1 MRFSII
7 AFASAVV
14 ATAFAAPIKITKRDT
29 ASDINILNFALSL
42 EHLESEFYKQGL
54 AKYKRADFKHY
65 GYDDK
70 IWERI
75 EHISRHE
82 ATHVTFLTSA
92 IESLQGTP
100 LPPCEY
106 KFPLDSLESF
116 LAVAQA
122 LEHTG
127 TSAYL
132 GAASGLEGELLT
144 AAATITTVEARHA
157 SFLSELLGQ
166 SGIPYSFD
174 TPLNAREVITIASN
188 FVTSCP
194 FDVSITPFTQLTA
207 TLPKKGD
214 VKVET
219 WFEGEKADTKYWC
232 QFLYNDKIVV
242 SPREECTLPA
252 TVVGYV
258 YVVITDS
265 SAPISLNDDSTIV
278 AGPAL
283 LFNGSHDEY

>member
-7 AFASAVV
+7 AIASAVV
-14 ATAFAAPIKITKRDT
+14 ATAFAVPVRIAKRDT
-29 ASDINILNFALSL
+29 ASDVGILNFALSL

-54 AKYKRADFKHY
+54 AKFTRADFKHA

-70 IWERI
+70 IWERFD
-75 EHISRHE
+75 HISKHE
-82 ATHVTFLTSA
+82 ATHVTFLTST
-92 IESLQGTP
+92 IEALQGHP
-100 LPPCEY
+100 VPPCEY
-106 KFPLDSLESF
+106 KFPLDSLDSF

-132 GAASGLEGELLT
+132 GAASGLEGDLLT

-174 TPLNAREVITIASN
+174 TPLNAREVVTIASN

-194 FDVSITPFTQLTA
+194 FDVPITPFTQLMA
-207 TLPKKGD
+207 TLPKKGE

-219 WFEGEKADTKYWC
+219 SFEGEKDIKYWC

-242 SPREECTLPA
+242 SPREECALPA

-265 SAPISLNDDSTIV
+265 SAPISLSDDSHIV

>member
-1 MRFSII
+1 MKKGEI
-7 AFASAVV
+7 VE
-14 ATAFAAPIKITKRDT
+14 IKTQEAEDRKRDT
-29 ASDINILNFALSL
+29 ASDIGILNFALSL

-54 AKYKRADFKHY
+54 AKYKREDFKNY

-70 IWERI
+70 NWERI
-75 EHISRHE
+75 EHISKHE

-116 LAVAQA
+116 LTVAQA

-127 TSAYL
+127 TSA
-132 GAASGLEGELLT
+132 
-144 AAATITTVEARHA
+144 
-157 SFLSELLGQ
+157 ELLGH
-166 SGIPYSFD
+166 SGVPYSFD
-174 TPLNAREVITIASN
+174 TPLNTREVIIIASN

-194 FDVSITPFTQLTA
+194 FNLAITPFTQLTA

-232 QFLYNDKIVV
+232 QLLYNDKIMV
-242 SPREECTLPA
+242 SPREECAPPA

-265 SAPISLNDDSTIV
+265 SAPISLSDDSTIV

-283 LFNGSHDEY
+283 LFNRSHDEY